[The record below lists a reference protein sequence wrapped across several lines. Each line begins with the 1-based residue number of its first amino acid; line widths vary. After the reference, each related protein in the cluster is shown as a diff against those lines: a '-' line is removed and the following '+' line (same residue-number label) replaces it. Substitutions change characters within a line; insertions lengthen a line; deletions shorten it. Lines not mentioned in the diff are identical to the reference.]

1 MGFKIR
7 YCKVIF
13 IAFTLLFSAVFA
25 WALDDGFSSAKTV
38 EGKYT
43 TTYYLPEMK
52 TSDLIQK
59 LNTRPSDD
67 ILSGIKALNKNSK
80 ENELAASADSLLV
93 QVSDIL
99 DMHAYSTKVIVKICN
114 NAGELQALYRNMFAQ
129 ELGPRQSF
137 YVYDTNSIYISEDS
151 LKREILGHEMAH
163 AVISR
168 YFVIPAPIK
177 IQEVLAMYVE
187 YNLRRPA
194 K

>member
-1 MGFKIR
+1 
-7 YCKVIF
+7 
-13 IAFTLLFSAVFA
+13 
-25 WALDDGFSSAKTV
+25 
-38 EGKYT
+38 
-43 TTYYLPEMK
+43 
-52 TSDLIQK
+52 
-59 LNTRPSDD
+59 
-67 ILSGIKALNKNSK
+67 
-80 ENELAASADSLLV
+80 
-93 QVSDIL
+93 
-99 DMHAYSTKVIVKICN
+99 MHAYSTKVIVKICN

-129 ELGPRQSF
+129 ELGLRQSF